1 MNEFIKYLHQK
12 DFTQS
17 TVKSALRIVN
27 DFFNLCGCEPI
38 NAEKKDILKYL
49 EHLKKTGKESTTINL
64 YLRSLRYYFAYL
76 HENGQIASNPA
87 HLIKLRGVK
96 RRKLHRIFTAEELT
110 QLLDDYYNI
119 FIRNFNDNHVSESFR
134 QYSYLSRHRNY
145 TMLTFLVYQG
155 LPTNELEKITLD
167 NIDLIKAT
175 LEISAG
181 SRTNARNLKLDA
193 VQIGALMH
201 YIQNIR
207 PKLLEQYTEKSDL
220 LFLHAAKPYCTVKK
234 GKYGGIYN
242 HIKTQLQS
250 INPECS
256 KLEQIRASVITGWIQ
271 SEGLRKAQYLAG
283 HRYTSSTENY
293 LPNDIEQLSEDIEKY
308 NPF

>member
-12 DFTQS
+12 DFKQS

-27 DFFNLCGCEPI
+27 DFFDLCQCEPI
-38 NAEKKDILKYL
+38 NTEKKDVLKYL
-49 EHLKKTGKESTTINL
+49 EHLKKKGKESTTINL

-76 HENGQIASNPA
+76 HENGQILTNPA
-87 HLIKLRGVK
+87 NLIKIRGVK
-96 RRKLHRIFTAEELT
+96 RRKLHHIFTAEELT
-110 QLLDDYYNI
+110 QLVDDYYSV
-119 FIRNFNDNHVSESFR
+119 FIRNFNESPLSESFR

-155 LPTNELEKITLD
+155 LPTNELEKITPGDLD
-167 NIDLIKAT
+167 IIRAT
-175 LEISAG
+175 LHVPAG
-181 SRTNARNLKLDA
+181 SRTNARTLKLDA

-201 YIQNIR
+201 YTQNIR
-207 PKLLEQYTEKSDL
+207 PKLLEQYTEHSDL
-220 LFLHAAKPYCTVKK
+220 LFLHAAKPHCTVKK
-234 GKYGGIYN
+234 GKYGGIYH

-250 INPECS
+250 INTEFT

-271 SEGLRKAQYLAG
+271 TEGLRKAQYLAG

-293 LPNDIEQLSEDIEKY
+293 LPNDIAQLSEDIEKY